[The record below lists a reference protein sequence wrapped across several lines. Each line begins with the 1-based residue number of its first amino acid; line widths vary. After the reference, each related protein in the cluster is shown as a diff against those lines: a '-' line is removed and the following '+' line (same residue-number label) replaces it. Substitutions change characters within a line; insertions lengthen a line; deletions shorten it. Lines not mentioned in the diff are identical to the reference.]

1 MAFEFVMP
9 RKFVLEEEREEK
21 DHYYA
26 RFSIQPLEKGYAI
39 TLGNALRRVLL
50 SSIPSL
56 AITKLRIPG
65 KYHEFDTINGVKEDI
80 IEIMLNLKKVQLY
93 SSSPVDGFVRMTIEK
108 KGPGEVK
115 AGDIKTP
122 TGIEI
127 MNPDQHIATL
137 NEDAIVYIELFA
149 RTGMGFVPVSEME
162 PDDNIETIL
171 IDGVFSPVLRVN
183 FLTENVRVGK
193 RTDYDKLILEIWTK
207 RNIRPMDALKQS
219 VNILVDHFRFIDEEL
234 EKLGSGGT
242 LQQIV
247 YHVEESSESLEEEEV
262 EESEYEDIY
271 NRKIE
276 ELDLPARITNALKR
290 EKILTIG
297 DLVNKAP
304 AELLKIKNFGKKSLE
319 EVEERLEIKFGI
331 SLTSKSKEGEQ

>member
-21 DHYYA
+21 DHFYA
-26 RFSIQPLEKGYAI
+26 RFSIHPLEKGYAI

-50 SSIPSL
+50 SSIPAL
-56 AITKLRIPG
+56 AITKIRIPG

-93 SSSPVDGFVRMTIEK
+93 SSSPVEGFVRMTIEK

-115 AGDIKTP
+115 AGDIKAP
-122 TGIEI
+122 TGIEV

-137 NEDAIVYIELFA
+137 AEDAIVYIELFA

-193 RTDYDKLILEIWTK
+193 RTDYDKLILELWTK
-207 RNIRPMDALKQS
+207 RNIKPVDALKQS

-234 EKLGSGGT
+234 EKLGTSGAW
-242 LQQIV
+242 QQIV
-247 YHVEESSESLEEEEV
+247 YHVEEPKEPTEEEEI

-271 NRKIE
+271 SRKLE
-276 ELDLPARITNALKR
+276 ELDLPARIANALKR

-304 AELLKIKNFGKKSLE
+304 SELLKIKNFGKKSLE
-319 EVEERLEIKFGI
+319 EVEERLEAKFGI
-331 SLTSKSKEGEQ
+331 SLVSKSKEGE